1 MLSAFSIFTPLQMQG
16 SFFVAQIWGLFFGL
30 LHKMCPS
37 PCSFGAEYVILLS
50 NENRRISAAKK
61 G

>member
-1 MLSAFSIFTPLQMQG
+1 MFGIFDFYSPAG
-16 SFFVAQIWGLFFGL
+16 AGEFFVAQIWGLFFGL